1 MKYDTQSMGGKMT
14 SNDENIGHRSAYFQ
28 IRLSPSNLT
37 KRGDEYH

>member
-1 MKYDTQSMGGKMT
+1 MI

-28 IRLSPSNLT
+28 RSVSPSNLT